1 MQVGGNA
8 KAVRLE
14 NIIHPLIE
22 FFKRSHYFYYPSRGA
37 VADFAG
43 PRTLI
48 VVSNS
53 FFCCATLYLTIL
65 SRPESAL
72 DHKCN
77 YVIPIS
83 GIVDWFC
90 FIQPSYIGGLFL
102 SNHCCFHS
110 WGMNFR
116 NELKL
121 HLKAPFCLITFVEPA
136 VWDQF
141 HFFM

>member
-53 FFCCATLYLTIL
+53 FFLLCYIVFNNSFEAGIR
-65 SRPESAL
+65 SRP
-72 DHKCN
+72 
-77 YVIPIS
+77 
-83 GIVDWFC
+83 
-90 FIQPSYIGGLFL
+90 
-102 SNHCCFHS
+102 
-110 WGMNFR
+110 
-116 NELKL
+116 
-121 HLKAPFCLITFVEPA
+121 
-136 VWDQF
+136 
-141 HFFM
+141 